1 MLTLQTLK
9 NICPHGSVLN
19 IQKYVEPLNKH
30 MQAYGIDTLL
40 RVRHFIAQIAHE
52 SGEFRYVREIYSGKS
67 YDTGRKA
74 ANLGNTP
81 EADGDGQKYRG
92 RGLIQITG
100 RSNYQRCSLALF
112 GDTRLLDKPEL
123 LEQPDYAV
131 RSACW
136 FWKANNLNALADR
149 DDIRAV
155 TRRINGGYNG
165 IDHRVQLYERA
176 KANIK

>member
-19 IQKYVEPLNKH
+19 IDKYVDPLNRH
-30 MQAYGIDTLL
+30 MQNFGIDTLL
-40 RVRHFIAQIAHE
+40 RVRHFIAQVAHE
-52 SGEFRYVREIYSGKS
+52 SGEFNHVKEIASGIA
-67 YDTGRKA
+67 YEGRKD
-74 ANLGNTP
+74 LGNTQP
-81 EADGDGQKYRG
+81 GDGVKFKG

-136 FWKANNLNALADR
+136 FWKANNLNTLADR
-149 DDIRAV
+149 DDIRAI
-155 TRRINGGYNG
+155 TRCINGGYNG

-176 KANIK
+176 KINIR

>member
-9 NICPHGSVLN
+9 NICPNGSVLN

-30 MQAYGIDTLL
+30 MQTFGIDTLL

-52 SGEFRYVREIYSGKS
+52 SGEFRYVQEIASGRA
-67 YDTGRKA
+67 YEGRKD
-74 ANLGNTP
+74 LGNTQP
-81 EADGDGQKYRG
+81 GDGVKFKG
-92 RGLIQITG
+92 RGLIQVTG

-112 GDTRLLDKPEL
+112 GDTRLLEKPEL
-123 LEQPDYAV
+123 LEHPDYAV

-136 FWKANNLNALADR
+136 FWKANYLNALADR

-165 IDHRVQLYERA
+165 IDHRVQLYQRA
-176 KANIK
+176 KINIV